1 MRIVFAGTPEFARS
15 ALIALAQAGH
25 DIAAVYTQ
33 PDRPA
38 GRGQQLQ
45 PSAVKREALARG
57 LAVEQP
63 ASLRDSDAQTRLV
76 AYAPEVMVVAAYGLL
91 LPQAVLDIPALGC
104 LNIHA
109 SLLPRWRGAAPI
121 QRAIEAGD
129 TLTGITI
136 MQMEAGLDTGPM
148 LLTRTLPITAQDTGA
163 TVHDKLADLGAQAIV
178 AALEDL
184 PGLMAQAQRQPAEGV
199 TYAAK
204 LSKAQAQLD
213 WNRPA
218 DELALQIR
226 AFDPV
231 PGCWTEACDG
241 SLIKVW
247 AATAIGEPIAAG
259 VPKSPGTLTALH
271 PNAFEVACGEG
282 VLRIT
287 EVQRPGG
294 KRLPC
299 AQANLSQWLKPG
311 DILKSP
317 VRP

>member
-15 ALIALAQAGH
+15 ALVALAQAGH
-25 DIAAVYTQ
+25 DIVAVYTQ

-63 ASLRDSDAQTRLV
+63 ASLRSLEAQERLA
-76 AYAPEVMVVAAYGLL
+76 AYAPELMVVAAYGLL
-91 LPQAVLDIPALGC
+91 LPQAVLDIPAMGC

-129 TLTGITI
+129 SLTGITI

-148 LLTRTLPITAQDTGA
+148 LLTRVLPITPIDTGA
-163 TVHDKLADLGAQAIV
+163 TVHDKLTELGAQAIV

-184 PGLMAQAQRQPAEGV
+184 PGLMAKAQPQPGQGV

-204 LSKAQAQLD
+204 LDKAQAQLD
-213 WNRPA
+213 WLRPA
-218 DELALQIR
+218 AELALQIR

-231 PGCWTEACDG
+231 PGCWTQAPDG

-247 AATAIGEPIAAG
+247 AAQVSSKPSHSGLPQ
-259 VPKSPGTLTALH
+259 VPGTLAALH
-271 PNAFEVACGEG
+271 PDAFEVACGDG
-282 VLRIT
+282 ALRIT
-287 EVQRPGG
+287 EIQRPGG

-317 VRP
+317 AR

>member
-1 MRIVFAGTPEFARS
+1 MRIVFAGTPEFARL
-15 ALIALAQAGH
+15 ALVALAQAGH
-25 DIAAVYTQ
+25 DIIAVYTQ

-63 ASLRDSDAQTRLV
+63 VSLREPGAQARLA
-76 AYAPEVMVVAAYGLL
+76 AYAPELMVVAAYGLL

-129 TLTGITI
+129 ALTGITI

-148 LLTRTLPITAQDTGA
+148 LLTRALPITPNDTGA
-163 TVHDKLADLGAQAIV
+163 TLHDKLAELGAQAIV

-184 PGLMAQAQRQPAEGV
+184 PELVAQAQRQPGQGV

-204 LSKAQAQLD
+204 LNKAQAQLD
-213 WNRPA
+213 WMRPA
-218 DELALQIR
+218 AELASQIR

-231 PGCWTEACDG
+231 PGCWTQASDG

-247 AATAIGEPIAAG
+247 AAQVSEDPNTSGLPQ
-259 VPKSPGTLTALH
+259 VPGTLAALH
-271 PNAFEVACGEG
+271 PDAFDVACGDG
-282 VLRIT
+282 ALRIT

-317 VRP
+317 AR